1 MSKRIVLSL
10 LVIIFAITASLGAT
24 MAWFTDSATIEPN
37 VFTAGTLTIDVTDS
51 WAENE
56 NLIVSN
62 WNPGDCDDKLVELEV
77 TGTKRAFIRMK
88 LLETWTFKY
97 EVENGF
103 LVKDENGDPV
113 ELDPVIYEEYSERD
127 APLVNWDWDEDDWQ
141 LIDGWF
147 YYKGMLD
154 PDETDGPKKITIFTE
169 VCLSGDAGNDYQ
181 GAVYTIDIDFEAIQ
195 VTNNAVD
202 NEWLVYWD
210 EDEEEWKE
218 IPAAI

>member
-10 LVIIFAITASLGAT
+10 LVIIFVITASLGAT
-24 MAWFTDSATIEPN
+24 MAWFTDSATIDQN
-37 VFTAGTLTIDVTDS
+37 VFTAGILTIDVTDS

-56 NLIVSN
+56 SLIVNN
-62 WNPGDCDDKLVELEV
+62 WNPGDCNDKLVELEV

-103 LVKDENGDPV
+103 LVKDGNGDPV
-113 ELDPVIYEEYSERD
+113 ELDPFIVEEYSERD
-127 APLVNWDWDEDDWQ
+127 APLVNWDWDENEWQ
-141 LIDGWF
+141 MMDGWF

-154 PDETDGPKKITIFTE
+154 PEESDGPKKITIFTE
-169 VCLSGDAGNDYQ
+169 VCLSNDAGNDYQ

-195 VTNNAVD
+195 VTNDASD

-210 EDEEEWKE
+210 EVEEEWKE
-218 IPAAI
+218 VPEVV